1 VFGFRMLLGYSVL
14 NDSSFLFIDDIR
26 RYTEDVP
33 FSTIIVI
40 SVKKTITFLISLR
53 LSVIKFSVIFVI
65 FLYNHG
71 HYLLLFDSLNYCLQC
86 FDAVGWA
93 S

>member
-1 VFGFRMLLGYSVL
+1 MFGFRMLLGYSVL

-53 LSVIKFSVIFVI
+53 LSVNQIFCYFCDFFV
-65 FLYNHG
+65 
-71 HYLLLFDSLNYCLQC
+71 
-86 FDAVGWA
+86 
-93 S
+93 

>member
-1 VFGFRMLLGYSVL
+1 MFGFRMLLGYSVL

-53 LSVIKFSVIFVI
+53 LSVNQIFCYFCHFFCI
-65 FLYNHG
+65 AMAIIYS
-71 HYLLLFDSLNYCLQC
+71 YLIL
-86 FDAVGWA
+86 
-93 S
+93 